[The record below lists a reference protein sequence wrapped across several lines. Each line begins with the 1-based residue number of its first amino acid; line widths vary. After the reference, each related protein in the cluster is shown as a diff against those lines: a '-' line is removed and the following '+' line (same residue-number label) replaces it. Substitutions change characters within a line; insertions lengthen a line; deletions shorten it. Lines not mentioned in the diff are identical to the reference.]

1 MHDELE
7 KGQNHSFFF
16 RHVLTLTS
24 NGQWKS
30 KKPQSTW
37 VLMRTRLTKLKIWPG
52 YRYGSPQLMPIIHGW
67 RISRKLALRM
77 FAFNAQRAVTNV
89 IQMVVP
95 SISKYS
101 INVLSPVAKWLS
113 NRPPERLG
121 PSSGF
126 SLARVV
132 LSRLDSEKVLSQ
144 VDQPRN

>member
-1 MHDELE
+1 MHDNL
-7 KGQNHSFFF
+7 KGTETNFS
-16 RHVLTLTS
+16 RLVLMPTS
-24 NGQWKS
+24 SGQWKW
-30 KKPQSTW
+30 KKAVSTK
-37 VLMRTRLTKLKIWPG
+37 VLMLTRLTKLKIWRG
-52 YRYGSPQLMPIIHGW
+52 YRCGLPPTMSIIRGL
-67 RISRKLALRM
+67 RISRKLALKM
-77 FAFNAQRAVTNV
+77 FASNVQRAVTNV

-144 VDQPRN
+144 VGQPKN